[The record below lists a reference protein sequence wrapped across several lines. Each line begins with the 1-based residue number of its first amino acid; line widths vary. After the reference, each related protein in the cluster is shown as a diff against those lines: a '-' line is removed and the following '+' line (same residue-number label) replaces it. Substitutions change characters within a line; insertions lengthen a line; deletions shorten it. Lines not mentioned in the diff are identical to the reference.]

1 MLVTPVSAMGQ
12 DPSDEEVFQMIADV
26 DDDASNE
33 IDFGEFCKVI
43 ANQKASQAGASDES
57 DTSACTLLS

>member
-1 MLVTPVSAMGQ
+1 MGQ

-57 DTSACTLLS
+57 DTSARTLLS